1 MPNEHEDYDNY
12 DEFGPEPP
20 EIPEEC
26 LVCANCVHLGPE
38 ETPHSVLA
46 ADGDELMVRYCVARC
61 AFAEGDRAACQKFCA
76 SDELREV
83 LHYEQ
88 LHEHHY

>member
-1 MPNEHEDYDNY
+1 MFNEHEDYDNY
-12 DEFGPEPP
+12 DEFGPE
-20 EIPEEC
+20 
-26 LVCANCVHLGPE
+26 
-38 ETPHSVLA
+38 ETPHSVLT

-61 AFAEGDRAACQKFCA
+61 AFAEGDRGACQKFYA
-76 SDELREV
+76 SEELQGE